1 MINDAGQ
8 HIQYLDGRD
17 CDHKKDIMIKGETYI
32 CYCKDCGKI
41 FDVYKNEGTI
51 TATEDI
57 AGLSGGVKFNLN

>member
-41 FDVYKNEGTI
+41 FDVYKNETI
-51 TATEDI
+51 TT
-57 AGLSGGVKFNLN
+57 SGDMTAAIGDGKNFTLN